1 MAHQRKLIRDA
12 IVAALVGETVAED
25 RVRST
30 RLTPWRKGGLPA
42 ISVYAVDEDVDP
54 AKSDAAPRKL
64 HRVVNMTIEGVLA
77 ETNEDQLDDA
87 LDALAEEIEVA
98 MDADP
103 YLGGVAADSML
114 LRTDLGTAT
123 LGERPHGAVQLI
135 YAVTFQTNVPEDG
148 ATEDLETASIKHD
161 LGGTVHPDNQAEDK
175 LEGLHL

>member
-12 IVAALVGETVAED
+12 IVAALTGETAAAD

-30 RLTPWRKGGLPA
+30 RLTPWRKGALPA

-114 LRTDLGTAT
+114 LRTELGTAT
-123 LGERPHGAVQLI
+123 LGERPHGAVQLT
-135 YAVTFQTNVPEDG
+135 YAVTFQTNVPEAG
-148 ATEDLETASIKHD
+148 ATVDLETASIKHD
-161 LGGTVHPDNQAEDK
+161 LGGAVHTDNQAEDR
-175 LEGLHL
+175 LENLDL